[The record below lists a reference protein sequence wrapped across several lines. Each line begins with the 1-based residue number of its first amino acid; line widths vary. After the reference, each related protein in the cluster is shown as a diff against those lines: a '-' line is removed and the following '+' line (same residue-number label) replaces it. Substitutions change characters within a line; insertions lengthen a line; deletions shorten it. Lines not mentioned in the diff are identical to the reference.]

1 MSLMQCRSCP
11 ATFTVGLLRC
21 PRCGQMSS
29 LFEAGSE
36 GGEAMPKISVEGGP
50 SNAGDPEVE
59 VPDVAPQTVVET
71 APAAPEQ
78 ETPVVEGGPV
88 PEPAAE
94 PVPVKTTARAT
105 KKTTAAKQ

>member
-59 VPDVAPQTVVET
+59 VPDVAPQTAVET
-71 APAAPEQ
+71 APAAQEPEA
-78 ETPVVEGGPV
+78 PVVEAGSV

-94 PVPVKTTARAT
+94 PAVKTAAKAT